1 MRVNK
6 GSFEGGGDV
15 GRTCGSALALVID
28 GPCTKLCCLEEEQDW
43 EDSVFFVFLFF
54 LFFINSLTDAGADDS
69 IVMAIAFK

>member
-6 GSFEGGGDV
+6 GSFEGGGAV

-43 EDSVFFVFLFF
+43 EDSVFFF
-54 LFFINSLTDAGADDS
+54 NRLTDAGADDS
-69 IVMAIAFK
+69 IAYN